1 MGSVRTAILALLLV
15 PLLQGCIISSDDN
28 GTLNRI
34 SFGNGQVT
42 VHAQGEPDAIVTS
55 DGQLLLNGKPVA
67 VNASQQALL
76 RQYHAAVLQ
85 LRADGAAVGSA
96 GIKVAS
102 KAIGGAIRGVLGG
115 DPDQIEAGVEAE
127 AERIEASV
135 AILCDQLNDVHV
147 TGNQVAATLPQFD
160 PYASIELGDCRKQRD
175 G

>member
-1 MGSVRTAILALLLV
+1 MTSARILLLV
-15 PLLQGCIISSDDN
+15 VLVAIGSAGCADHDDHIVS
-28 GTLNRI
+28 NRI
-34 SFGNGQVT
+34 SIDEGQVEIHSPGGST
-42 VHAQGEPDAIVTS
+42 AVVTIDGELRLD
-55 DGQLLLNGKPVA
+55 GKPLT